1 MTDAART
8 DRVPG
13 ADRAAL
19 CKETFFLN
27 HGSADMQEFI
37 SATFEQAPPADPV
50 DRAVILYYAVRD
62 GIDYDV
68 YDHELSRD
76 SMRASSIVRER
87 RGFCIHKSLVYAAAL
102 RAVGVPSK
110 LVFADVRNHLA
121 SARLKE
127 LIGGEVFSFHAM
139 TKAWL
144 AGRWVTATPVFNKLL
159 CQLYGFPALDFDGS
173 EDSVLHPFGAGGDR
187 SMEFLE
193 HRGEFADFPYDTVI
207 SGLRLA
213 HPLLFRD
220 DNSTTTGS
228 LITEGPPTGPTQPRG
243 Q

>member
-1 MTDAART
+1 MTDVART
-8 DRVPG
+8 DCERETE
-13 ADRAAL
+13 RAAL
-19 CKETFFLN
+19 CEETFFLD

-37 SATFEQAPPADPV
+37 SAAFGQAPPADPA
-50 DRAVILYYAVRD
+50 DRAIILYYAVRD

-68 YDHELSRD
+68 YDHELSRE
-76 SMRASSIVRER
+76 SMRASAIVREG

-102 RAVGVPSK
+102 RAVGVPTK

-127 LIGGEVFSFHAM
+127 LVGGEVFRFHAM

-144 AGRWVTATPVFNKLL
+144 AGKWITTTPVFNKML
-159 CQLYGFPALDFDGS
+159 CQLYGLPTLDFDGC
-173 EDSVLHPFGAGGDR
+173 EDSILHPFGADGDQ

-193 HRGEFADFPYDTVI
+193 HRGEFADFPYDMVI

-213 HPLLFRD
+213 HPLLFGD
-220 DNSTTTGS
+220 GNSTTTGS
-228 LITEGPPTGPTQPRG
+228 LITEAPPRRPA
-243 Q
+243 